1 MRQHLL
7 DTLRSRPSADTF
19 PAMRIHAALLAT
31 IALGCGGATKPPNDT
46 ADNSAPDSSKTAQSS
61 NDAPS
66 GAEADKPKPEESS
79 GLPTSCANPG
89 EKVCTMPEAFAKKL
103 CSGFFPDLALYMFSP
118 NSPWSRAY
126 VNIKEADAWNSRSGP
141 ASDAKLVYDEE
152 VIIVS
157 EQKPDLKGMSVS
169 GASSSY
175 DFLRWDGTCASL
187 TAAEMTFNKA
197 PKPKHPNI
205 PWRSMED
212 PTKAAL
218 EKDEK
223 FAKLVADRRKE
234 CKGATMGSVSDKC
247 EKADKALNAAVVEM
261 IRKGVEIP
269 KPQKQP

>member
-1 MRQHLL
+1 MR
-7 DTLRSRPSADTF
+7 TRSVLFAVLAMGCSSTPAPKDATPTEDAPASTSA
-19 PAMRIHAALLAT
+19 AAET
-31 IALGCGGATKPPNDT
+31 
-46 ADNSAPDSSKTAQSS
+46 SAPTAGE
-61 NDAPS
+61 P
-66 GAEADKPKPEESS
+66 DKPKEEAA
-79 GLPTSCANPG
+79 GLPASCANPG
-89 EKVCTMPEAFAKKL
+89 EKVCVMPEAFAKKL

-118 NSPWSRAY
+118 NSPWTRAY
-126 VNIKEADAWNSRSGP
+126 VNIKEADAWNSRQGP

-169 GASSSY
+169 GAGSSY

-212 PTKAAL
+212 ATKAAL

-234 CKGATMGSVSDKC
+234 CKGATIGSVSDKC
-247 EKADKALNAAVVEM
+247 EKADKLLNAAVVEM
-261 IRKGVEIP
+261 IRKGVEVP
-269 KPQKQP
+269 KPQKLP

>member
-1 MRQHLL
+1 MRTASL
-7 DTLRSRPSADTF
+7 
-19 PAMRIHAALLAT
+19 LLAAA
-31 IALGCGGATKPPNDT
+31 ALGCGSSTPPPSDP
-46 ADNSAPDSSKTAQSS
+46 APGD
-61 NDAPS
+61 DAPAS
-66 GAEADKPKPEESS
+66 TAAAADTGAPASDAPDKPKDEAV
-79 GLPTSCANPG
+79 GVPTSCANPG
-89 EKVCTMPEAFAKKL
+89 EKVCVMPESFAKKL
-103 CSGFFPDLALYMFSP
+103 CGGFFPDLALYMFSSS
-118 NSPWSRAY
+118 SPWTRAY

-169 GASSSY
+169 GATSSY

-247 EKADKALNAAVVEM
+247 EKADKLLNAAVVDL
-261 IRKGVEIP
+261 IRKGAEIP
-269 KPQKQP
+269 KPQKLP